1 MVVKQGKTKK
11 RKPMRGDRTMQ
22 YVSAFVLIFVLLL
35 VGYPV
40 IYVISASV
48 SSAEALS
55 AGRVLLWPVDMTM
68 AGYKFVLNYRD
79 VWVGYRNSI
88 LYTTAGVCATM
99 GVTILAAYPLS
110 RPDFPGRKLFT
121 KFILV
126 GTMFNAGLI
135 PRFMIMAGL
144 GLVGSP
150 IAVIISGLVGVQSTI
165 ILKNAFQ
172 AIPQDLYDAAK
183 IDGAHDFLIL
193 KNVCLPL
200 AKATLSVLTLFCLVA
215 NWNEY
220 FNSMIYLRDV
230 ELWPLQLVLR
240 QILVGTEG
248 MNTDSMS
255 SAAQAAL
262 LQTSAEQIKYVLI
275 IVATV
280 PALLAYFLTQKNF
293 KTGYM
298 IGSVKG

>member
-1 MVVKQGKTKK
+1 MAKLEKTKK
-11 RKPMRGDRTMQ
+11 KKHMKGDRTMQ
-22 YVSAFVLIFVLLL
+22 YVSTFILIFVLLL

-40 IYVISASV
+40 IYVISASF

-55 AGRVLLWPVDMTM
+55 AGRVLLWPVDITL
-68 AGYKFVLNYRD
+68 AGYKFVLHYRD
-79 VWVGYRNSI
+79 VWIGYRNSI
-88 LYTTAGVCATM
+88 LYTAVGIFATM
-99 GVTILAAYPLS
+99 SVTILAAYPLS
-110 RPDFPGRKLFT
+110 RKGFPGRKFFT
-121 KFILV
+121 KFLLI

-135 PRFMIMAGL
+135 PRFMVMAGL

-150 IAVIISGLVGVQSTI
+150 VAVIISGLLGVQSTI
-165 ILKNAFQ
+165 ILRNAFE
-172 AIPQDLYDAAK
+172 AIPQDLYDAAE

-193 KNVCLPL
+193 KNISLPL
-200 AKATLSVLTLFCLVA
+200 AKATLSVLTLFCLVG

-230 ELWPLQLVLR
+230 DLWPLQLVLR
-240 QILVGTEG
+240 QILVGTAG

-255 SAAQAAL
+255 ATAQAAL
-262 LQTSAEQIKYVLI
+262 LQTSAEQVKYVLI

-280 PALLAYFLTQKNF
+280 PALIAYFLTQKNF

>member
-1 MVVKQGKTKK
+1 MMAKQDKTKK
-11 RKPMRGDRTMQ
+11 KKAMKGDRTMQ
-22 YVSAFVLIFVLLL
+22 YVSAFILIFVLLL

-40 IYVISASV
+40 IYVISASF

-79 VWVGYRNSI
+79 VWIGYRNSI
-88 LYTTAGVCATM
+88 LYTAAGVFATM
-99 GVTILAAYPLS
+99 AVTILSAYPIS
-110 RPDFPGRKLFT
+110 RPDFPGRKFFT
-121 KFILV
+121 KFLLV

-135 PRFMIMAGL
+135 PRFMVMAGL

-150 IAVIISGLVGVQSTI
+150 VAVIISGLIGVQSTI

-193 KNVCLPL
+193 KNVSLPL

-240 QILVGTEG
+240 QILVGTAG

-255 SAAQAAL
+255 AAAQAAL

-298 IGSVKG
+298 VGSVKG